1 MHQTQFIA
9 NSGQIIGSTIQ
20 DSFVSI
26 SNLCQVGYD
35 ATVSGQQISA
45 SGLIGN
51 IGGKL
56 SINNAKI
63 NNIYSGSAS
72 FSNVGTVG
80 IISSSSQNATFVNI
94 DVVFAS
100 SSKSAYDSTEGNI
113 SALIGQSNSKNL
125 VVNAST
131 FSNISV
137 VAATNISVLVGS
149 SVNSNVFVNQI
160 NFNNISLTAI
170 ASVNNNSIG
179 TVFGSTYNSNLKCQQ
194 MTIDK
199 TNITSLL
206 SYAVNLGGVI
216 GYQFF
221 GYISVIQSRVSNLY
235 VNGSSQYWTMVSGF
249 VAGIYNVTNNY
260 FRNVELFNSSL
271 FSLSEIRVACTGGII
286 GYFIY
291 SDIVITMV
299 NINEITTDAQSILGE
314 GTSSGFISIAH
325 KYNTVNISYVELKF
339 SFIYCNSRYP
349 KAGGIVSIGFYGLV
363 DVKYSSVR
371 NTVVQSSDEL
381 FLNQTT
387 PYFIGP
393 MWGLACGFLAQYY
406 NSNINIYQV
415 QLIDSVISVNCS
427 NESSSSGISSQL
439 TTTMLQLSQI
449 VIYNTQIFAISKY
462 KQSFAAGICS
472 TQKSNTSYI
481 DSISVFGSNI
491 TSISTT
497 YSFASAVNAHISG
510 MNETIIQVEVLMTTL
525 NSQNNQLGDCSNIGG
540 IYGLVELS
548 NTNTTSCKVIT
559 SQFTALNTNAVY
571 MGGLV
576 GYYSFTNSTLVDSSI
591 TDSNLSART
600 VNKDTVVGGAI
611 GFYVSSNVT
620 LFDTNVSN
628 LVLQSFSVSSVYC
641 SSLIGTVRSQN

>member
-1 MHQTQFIA
+1 
-9 NSGQIIGSTIQ
+9 
-20 DSFVSI
+20 
-26 SNLCQVGYD
+26 
-35 ATVSGQQISA
+35 
-45 SGLIGN
+45 
-51 IGGKL
+51 
-56 SINNAKI
+56 
-63 NNIYSGSAS
+63 
-72 FSNVGTVG
+72 
-80 IISSSSQNATFVNI
+80 
-94 DVVFAS
+94 
-100 SSKSAYDSTEGNI
+100 
-113 SALIGQSNSKNL
+113 
-125 VVNAST
+125 
-131 FSNISV
+131 
-137 VAATNISVLVGS
+137 
-149 SVNSNVFVNQI
+149 
-160 NFNNISLTAI
+160 
-170 ASVNNNSIG
+170 
-179 TVFGSTYNSNLKCQQ
+179 

-641 SSLIGTVRSQN
+641 SSLIGTVRSQYSYNKLIILNSNAYSIQTEYGGSSILANFLVQFQTKGMTQIQTSISNSQSLGFSSMNGVALTNCLFQIRNNTTSYQINDDGC